1 MPYACHNQYADAHDH
16 LLTCSVEFV
25 SCRRP
30 SNHPAHDVQSDHYL
44 KRGDAI
50 SCCAHHAGPKGTPRK
65 RVDAVKRLLVLRPP
79 RILVCH
85 LKRLRP
91 NRKSALHVRC
101 PEVLDLS
108 PYCWRKEDA
117 VGGAQGAVLY
127 LLYGMVEH
135 QGGAHG
141 GHYVAYTRGSG
152 GWSLISDTDVR
163 DVSVEQVLGAQAYM
177 LFYARIDGGSGGGG
191 GGGVGL

>member
-1 MPYACHNQYADAHDH
+1 M
-16 LLTCSVEFV
+16 
-25 SCRRP
+25 
-30 SNHPAHDVQSDHYL
+30 
-44 KRGDAI
+44 
-50 SCCAHHAGPKGTPRK
+50 
-65 RVDAVKRLLVLRPP
+65 DAVKRLLVLRPP

-91 NRKSALHVRC
+91 NRKSPLHVRC

-108 PYCWRKEDA
+108 PYCWRNADA
-117 VGGAQGAVLY
+117 VAGAQEGAVLY
-127 LLYGMVEH
+127 LLYGVVEH

-163 DVSVEQVLGAQAYM
+163 TVSLEQVLGAQAYM
-177 LFYARIDGGSGGGG
+177 VFYARIDGGGGG